1 MNFQE
6 WLIDEKKYSN
16 KGSGDVI
23 SRMKRIKRILGKD
36 EMDENSLMELQ
47 GTSEFATLSMNV
59 KSQLR
64 RAIRLFLEF
73 KSNDKQ

>member
-6 WLIDEKKYSN
+6 WLINNKKYSN

-36 EMDENSLMELQ
+36 EVDENSLMELQ
-47 GTSEFATLSMNV
+47 GKSEFAQLSMNV

-64 RAIRLFLEF
+64 RSIRLFLEF
-73 KSNDKQ
+73 KSTDKQ